1 MYTYVYIHLL
11 TSFFLSFF
19 LNQYLTSLKPNDNLP
34 ISGHRKIWI
43 LQSVEWWQTTHDL
56 RMNLNP
62 ASPWQ
67 KQHYTRPHIHQ
78 KLGIKFKEETSFVP
92 HLDYNFVWCGKLD
105 SSESG
110 SELLGKIWNVVLQKD
125 RGYQLDWSFK

>member
-43 LQSVEWWQTTHDL
+43 LQSVE
-56 RMNLNP
+56 
-62 ASPWQ
+62 
-67 KQHYTRPHIHQ
+67 
-78 KLGIKFKEETSFVP
+78 
-92 HLDYNFVWCGKLD
+92 
-105 SSESG
+105 
-110 SELLGKIWNVVLQKD
+110 
-125 RGYQLDWSFK
+125 